1 MTQRRKKTPKSGTI
15 LVKAQKRDGQ
25 SFKFFLTNL
34 ENTFMKLVLVFGIAR
49 IFFVGAYAKS
59 VTKTGATQAN

>member
-25 SFKFFLTNL
+25 SFFIFCTNL
-34 ENTFMKLVLVFGIAR
+34 ENTFIKLVLVFGIAR
-49 IFFVGAYAKS
+49 IFFVGA
-59 VTKTGATQAN
+59 